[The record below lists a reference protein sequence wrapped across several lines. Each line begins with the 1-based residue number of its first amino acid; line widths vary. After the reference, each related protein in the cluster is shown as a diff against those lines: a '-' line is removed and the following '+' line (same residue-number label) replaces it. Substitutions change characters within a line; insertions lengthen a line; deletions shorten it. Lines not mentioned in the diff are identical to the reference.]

1 MEPFT
6 FSSREAF
13 RTWLAEHAHTSE
25 GIYIRFIKGKQ
36 TQTLTANQ
44 ALEEAL
50 CFGWIDG
57 HMKKV
62 DDTSHVEYF
71 ALRKKQ
77 SKWSLKNKQLVE
89 ALLAKG
95 LVTELGIQK
104 IEEAKENGLWQA
116 ASKPSDIS
124 EKEIKEL
131 ENQLQVEPEAYKN
144 FKAMSASIRKTY
156 TRAYLDAKTEQ
167 DRNKRLQW
175 IIDRVKQNLKP
186 M

>member
-1 MEPFT
+1 M
-6 FSSREAF
+6 
-13 RTWLAEHAHTSE
+13 
-25 GIYIRFIKGKQ
+25 
-36 TQTLTANQ
+36 
-44 ALEEAL
+44 
-50 CFGWIDG
+50 
-57 HMKKV
+57 
-62 DDTSHVEYF
+62 VET
-71 ALRKKQ
+71 
-77 SKWSLKNKQLVE
+77 
-89 ALLAKG
+89 LLAKG

-167 DRNKRLQW
+167 GRNKRLQW
-175 IIDRVKQNLKP
+175 IIDRAKQNLKP